1 MNGFSPQAHLLLT
14 ILTPLVGAVVA
25 WAMGGRG
32 LSAVRQSAAVSA
44 VATLGLA
51 GWLVL
56 RYLADPTASLG
67 IPFARIDVPWLTGGV
82 FDVRL
87 SLGLDGLSLWM
98 FGLSALLSV
107 TAVFVSWDAVKE
119 RPVGFYGLLL
129 VLEAAMLGVFAAR
142 DLLLFYVFFEFT
154 LVPLFF
160 LIGIWGHEE
169 RRKAAVKFFV
179 YTLAGSLLTFLGLL
193 TIVLWNTFHTG
204 TVTFDIESLTDATML
219 HPLPMTAEGG
229 WLQLVVFLALLAG
242 FAVKVPIVPLHT
254 WLPLAHVEAPTGGS
268 VDLAGVLLKIG
279 IYGFLRFS
287 MPMLPEATAAAAP
300 WLFALG
306 VVGIIY
312 GALVALVQ
320 TDLKRLVAYSSVS
333 HMGYIVMGLFALTPV
348 AIEGANLQ
356 LVNHGLASAGL
367 FAIVGMLY
375 ERFHTRSIAN
385 LGGIAAKAPWLT
397 VFFMLFT
404 FSSIGLP
411 GLNGFVGEFLILAG
425 SFQRAWSGVS
435 AAWQPWYLT
444 LAVVAV
450 AGVVLGAWY
459 MLQAVQRVFFGVSRE
474 PPRHDS
480 HGHGSTHGHP
490 HGHGHAAGHGHS
502 DPGERLDI
510 RWHEFAALAPLA
522 VFVVWIGLTPGMFLA
537 PVSAAVRGTTDA
549 AAAAFATRMEAPAA
563 AADVV
568 GGPGLVRGGLCRVD
582 WTFAPAV
589 PASAHSM
596 LASLPPSVAPLA
608 SKAVS
613 TAQATPPDIRTP

>member
-25 WAMGGRG
+25 WALGSRG
-32 LSAVRQSAAVSA
+32 LAAVRQSAAISTLV
-44 VATLGLA
+44 TLGLA

-56 RYLADPTASLG
+56 RYLADPTAALG
-67 IPFARIDVPWLTGGV
+67 IPFARMEAPWLTSGF

-107 TAVFVSWDAVKE
+107 TAVFVSWEAITD
-119 RPVGFYGLLL
+119 RPVGFYSLLL
-129 VLEAAMLGVFAAR
+129 VLESAMLGVFAAR
-142 DLLLFYVFFEFT
+142 DVLLFYVFFEFT

-193 TIVLWNTFHTG
+193 AIILWNTAHTG
-204 TVTFDIESLTDATML
+204 TVTFDIEALTDATVI
-219 HPLPMTAEGG
+219 HPLPMTA
-229 WLQLVVFLALLAG
+229 AG
-242 FAVKVPIVPLHT
+242 
-254 WLPLAHVEAPTGGS
+254 LPLAHVEAPTGGS

-287 MPMLPEATAAAAP
+287 MPMLPEATAVAAP
-300 WLFALG
+300 WLFGLG

-333 HMGYIVMGLFALTPV
+333 HMGYVVMGLFALTPAAV
-348 AIEGANLQ
+348 EGANLQ
-356 LVNHGLASAGL
+356 LINHGLASAGL

-385 LGGIAAKAPWLT
+385 LGGIAAKAPWLA

-411 GLNGFVGEFLILAG
+411 GLNGLGLERRLA
-425 SFQRAWSGVS
+425 S
-435 AAWQPWYLT
+435 L
-444 LAVVAV
+444 
-450 AGVVLGAWY
+450 AGVVSLARAPGRRGRGARRLVHALGGA
-459 MLQAVQRVFFGVSRE
+459 AGVLRTFPRAP
-474 PPRHDS
+474 PPR
-480 HGHGSTHGHP
+480 GP
-490 HGHGHAAGHGHS
+490 AARH
-502 DPGERLDI
+502 
-510 RWHEFAALAPLA
+510 PLA
-522 VFVVWIGLTPGMFLA
+522 
-537 PVSAAVRGTTDA
+537 
-549 AAAAFATRMEAPAA
+549 
-563 AADVV
+563 
-568 GGPGLVRGGLCRVD
+568 
-582 WTFAPAV
+582 
-589 PASAHSM
+589 
-596 LASLPPSVAPLA
+596 
-608 SKAVS
+608 
-613 TAQATPPDIRTP
+613 

>member
-1 MNGFSPQAHLLLT
+1 MNGFSPQSHLLLV
-14 ILTPLVGAVVA
+14 ILTPLIGALVA
-25 WAMGGRG
+25 WLLGGRG
-32 LSAVRQSAAVSA
+32 LSAVRQSAAVTSL
-44 VATLGLA
+44 ATLGLT

-56 RYLADPTASLG
+56 RYLGDGAAAAG
-67 IPFARIDVPWLTGGV
+67 IPYARLELPWLTGGL

-87 SLGLDGLSLWM
+87 ALGLDGLSLWM
-98 FGLSALLSV
+98 FALSALLSV
-107 TAVFVSWDAVKE
+107 TAVFVSWEAVTE
-119 RPVGFYGLLL
+119 RAVGFYSLLL

-142 DLLLFYVFFEFT
+142 DVLLFYVFFEFT

-193 TIVLWNTFHTG
+193 AIVLWNCSQTNTI
-204 TVTFDIESLTDATML
+204 TFDIERLTDATL
-219 HPLPMTAEGG
+219 AHPLPLAAEMAI
-229 WLQLVVFLALLAG
+229 FLALLAG

-287 MPMLPEATAAAAP
+287 MPMLPEATAIAAP

-306 VVGIIY
+306 VIGILY

-333 HMGYIVMGLFALTPV
+333 HMGYVVMGLFALTPV
-348 AIEGANLQ
+348 AVEGANLQ
-356 LVNHGLASAGL
+356 LINHCLASAGL

-385 LGGIAAKAPWLT
+385 LGGVATKAPWLA

-411 GLNGFVGEFLILAG
+411 GLNGFVGEFMILAG

-435 AAWQPWYLT
+435 PAWQTTYLT
-444 LAVVAV
+444 LSLLAVV
-450 AGVVLGAWY
+450 GVVLGAWY
-459 MLQAVQRVFFGVSRE
+459 MLQAVQRVFFGPSRE
-474 PPRHDS
+474 PPRGAGHGHASGGHTSHADS
-480 HGHGSTHGHP
+480 HGHHHE
-490 HGHGHAAGHGHS
+490 HAAGHAAPT
-502 DPGERLDI
+502 DRCDI
-510 RWHEFAALAPLA
+510 RWHELVALAPLA
-522 VFVVWIGLTPGMFLA
+522 VFVLWIGLAPATFLA
-537 PVSAAVRGTTDA
+537 PVAPAVRATTDA
-549 AAAAFATRMEAPAA
+549 AAAAFTARMEAAPATDIVSDTPASSPLAA
-563 AADVV
+563 A
-568 GGPGLVRGGLCRVD
+568 P
-582 WTFAPAV
+582 
-589 PASAHSM
+589 
-596 LASLPPSVAPLA
+596 
-608 SKAVS
+608 
-613 TAQATPPDIRTP
+613 

>member
-14 ILTPLVGAVVA
+14 ILTPLVGAVVV
-25 WAMGGRG
+25 WALGSRG
-32 LSAVRQSAAVSA
+32 LTAVRQSAAISTLI
-44 VATLGLA
+44 TLGLA

-56 RYLADPTASLG
+56 RYLADPTAALG
-67 IPFARIDVPWLTGGV
+67 IPFARMEAPWLTSGF

-107 TAVFVSWDAVKE
+107 TAVFVSWEAITD
-119 RPVGFYGLLL
+119 RPVGFYALLL
-129 VLEAAMLGVFAAR
+129 VLESAMLGVFAAR
-142 DLLLFYVFFEFT
+142 DVLLFYVFFEFT

-193 TIVLWNTFHTG
+193 AIVLWNTAHSG
-204 TVTFDIESLTDATML
+204 TVTFDIEALTDATVI
-219 HPLPMTAEGG
+219 HPLPMTAAGG
-229 WLQLVVFLALLAG
+229 WLQMVVFLALLAG
-242 FAVKVPIVPLHT
+242 FAVKVPIVPFHT

-300 WLFALG
+300 WLFGLG
-306 VVGIIY
+306 VAGIIY

-333 HMGYIVMGLFALTPV
+333 HMGYVVMGLFALTPAAV
-348 AIEGANLQ
+348 EGANLQ

-385 LGGIAAKAPWLT
+385 LGGIAAKAPWLA

-435 AAWQPWYLT
+435 PAWQAWYLSLAL
-444 LAVVAV
+444 LAVV
-450 AGVVLGAWY
+450 GVVLGAWY
-459 MLQAVQRVFFGVSRE
+459 MLWAVQRVFFGGSRE
-474 PPRHDS
+474 PPRHDA
-480 HGHGSTHGHP
+480 
-490 HGHGHAAGHGHS
+490 HGHGHAEA
-502 DPGERLDI
+502 GERLDI
-510 RWHEFAALAPLA
+510 RWHEFVALAPLA
-522 VFVVWIGLTPGMFLA
+522 VFVLWIGLVPQTFLA
-537 PVSAAVRGTTDA
+537 PVSAAVRGSTDN
-549 AAAAFATRMEAPAA
+549 AAAAFATRMAA
-563 AADVV
+563 EPLGADVV
-568 GGPGLVRGGLCRVD
+568 
-582 WTFAPAV
+582 AQ
-589 PASAHSM
+589 
-596 LASLPPSVAPLA
+596 PSSIPLA
-608 SKAVS
+608 IA
-613 TAQATPPDIRTP
+613 P